1 MKNILEIITVTK
13 DDFAGVSST
22 VQSTLKLRVG
32 NEIGQIIVD
41 SSNKEIRDKI
51 RELINA
57 EHNIEYIWQE
67 PSGIARAFNLGLSAS
82 KAEWVWFLNGRDEV
96 HPDLDPQNF
105 LHILKASKADAM
117 IFELERMQSR
127 TRYKHPPLWAVWP
140 PVFFW
145 TPHPATIVRR
155 QLFARYGVFN
165 EKFKI
170 AMDGEIWFRF
180 FSKSDVIVD
189 LLSLPIAL
197 YDESGMSST
206 QRKKTAKE
214 GVKIIL
220 SNLRILLKIW
230 FISGI
235 KIFAA
240 LKHFHKESRSG

>member
-1 MKNILEIITVTK
+1 MNILDIITVTK
-13 DDFAGVSST
+13 DDFAGISST
-22 VQSTLKLRVG
+22 VQSTLELRVG
-32 NEIGQIIVD
+32 NEIRQIIVD
-41 SSNKEIRDKI
+41 SSNKEIREKI
-51 RELINA
+51 QQLIKT
-57 EHNIEYIWQE
+57 EQNIQYIWQE

-105 LHILKASKADAM
+105 LQILKASKADAM

-155 QLFARYGVFN
+155 PVFTRYGVFN

-180 FSKSDVIVD
+180 FSQSDVIVD
-189 LLSLPIAL
+189 LLSFPIAL

-230 FISGI
+230 LISGI

-240 LKHFHKESRSG
+240 LKHFYKESKSG

>member
-1 MKNILEIITVTK
+1 MKIMLDIITVTK
-13 DDFAGVSST
+13 DDFDGVVST
-22 VQSTLKLRVG
+22 INSTQNLRAG

-41 SSNKEIRDKI
+41 SSGEKTQEKI
-51 RELINA
+51 KELIKA
-57 EHNIEYIWQE
+57 GQSIEYVWQE
-67 PSGIARAFNLGLSAS
+67 PSGIARAFNRGLTAS
-82 KAEWVWFLNGRDEV
+82 RAEWVWFLNGRDEV
-96 HPDLDPQNF
+96 HPDLDPHNF
-105 LHILKASKADAM
+105 LHTLKASKADAI

-145 TPHPATIVRR
+145 IPHPATIVRR
-155 QLFARYGVFN
+155 QLFEQYGLFN

-180 FSKSDVIVD
+180 FSKKDVIVD

-206 QRKKTAKE
+206 QRRKTARE

-220 SNLRILLKIW
+220 SNLRMLLKIW